1 MAMMR
6 LFQLCV
12 CFFTSSVLLCVVDL
26 AVFVYSYGGGRARGG
41 VGGIA
46 TVESMSPLSLC
57 DISSVTIVATIF

>member
-6 LFQLCV
+6 LFRLCV

-26 AVFVYSYGGGRARGG
+26 AVFVYSYGGRRARGG

-46 TVESMSPLSLC
+46 TARV
-57 DISSVTIVATIF
+57 DVTLIPV